1 MNKKPICE
9 QLIGKEALESLRGQA
24 RKLHGDY
31 TSQVLALIRK
41 TKPSLSESHVILIY
55 RSIC

>member
-1 MNKKPICE
+1 MKLTICE
-9 QLIGKEALESLRGQA
+9 QLIGVETLAELKITA

-41 TKPSLSESHVILIY
+41 AKPSLSESHVILIY